1 MILLYCYMAVV
12 TVVHLLAGVMEYQ
25 GLKQQVAGA
34 NGFIWTMVTL
44 LMGTVLFVTSAVTWL
59 FWDGRTAL
67 QTLVLGAIWLAGSAF
82 VSLKIMMAGAS
93 K

>member
-1 MILLYCYMAVV
+1 MTLLYCYMAVV
-12 TVVHLLAGVMEYQ
+12 AVVHLLAGVTEYQ

-34 NGFIWTMVTL
+34 NGFIWTMATL
-44 LMGTVLFVTSAVTWL
+44 LMGTVLFVTSAVAWL

-67 QTLVLGAIWLAGSAF
+67 HTLVLGALWLAASAI
-82 VSLKIMMAGAS
+82 VSLKIMMAGAA